1 MSRRPLAVL
10 LAAIL
15 FIAGGTGCT
24 GNVDLREALEITDVL
39 SGWYD
44 NGVMADGWNHLLP
57 SITFRVKNKS
67 AQPLSS
73 VEMDVAFWQDGA
85 DGENESVLVRAI
97 GGEALA
103 AGASTEPLTVRAPH
117 GYRLE
122 GARSDFFNNSRFK
135 DFTIKL
141 FGKRGGKI
149 YRLGEYK
156 VERRVIPQS
165 QKSPDRP

>member
-1 MSRRPLAVL
+1 MPRRPFAVL
-10 LAAIL
+10 LAAL
-15 FIAGGTGCT
+15 VLVAGGTGCT
-24 GNVDLREALEITDVL
+24 GNVNLAEALEITDVL
-39 SGWYD
+39 TGWYD
-44 NGVMADGWNHLLP
+44 NGVTADGKNHLLP

-73 VEMDVAFWQDGA
+73 VEIDVAFWQDGA
-85 DGENESVLVRAI
+85 DGENDSLLVRAI
-97 GGEALA
+97 GGEPLA

-117 GYRLE
+117 GYTLE
-122 GARSDFFNNSRFK
+122 GARADFFANRLFR

-149 YRLGEYK
+149 YRLGEFK